1 MWIFPK
7 PLQRPHPPIVSG
19 SAGRIG
25 TRQAV
30 EWADGWAPM
39 DVALGDVEKRVGR
52 FREAVADAGRAEV
65 PVTLVTMGDPDPDV
79 LRAYRDLG
87 VTRVVIGAA
96 RTGWADPSTAYPFI
110 DRYAALIP
118 EL

>member
-1 MWIFPK
+1 
-7 PLQRPHPPIVSG
+7 
-19 SAGRIG
+19 
-25 TRQAV
+25 
-30 EWADGWAPM
+30 M
-39 DVALGDVEKRVGR
+39 DVALGDVAKRVGR

-96 RTGWADPSTAYPFI
+96 RTGWADPSTVVPVHRPLRGAHP
-110 DRYAALIP
+110 RPLSPTRRQVARTASSVAGPANCAL
-118 EL
+118 